1 MALQTNLPIE
11 PGRKITSARLRG
23 VELVDDGEW
32 TNMGALNGT
41 AARKATAAPPAQW
54 EPPKELHARSWTEEH
69 ARSVFHARKWRTQ
82 GGLARQSVY
91 AIIDI
96 ALVCGNALIIFGIRF
111 GFTNMLTA
119 VVAPKQ
125 VIGHISVQAY
135 PSFLILYCS
144 LIFLGCVSQRLYRT
158 PREVSTLVESARV
171 AKAVGIATAL
181 LVLFIFSSGNRE
193 ISRLVVVLTGAAN
206 IVALSGWRYAKRR
219 LVLHRAEN
227 GQGQSRALVVGA
239 GEMGQAFASWLQHNR
254 HLGYDFCGFLD
265 PHPNGDKRVL
275 GGVSDLRKVALA
287 QFVDE
292 VFVTIPADGPMIKQL
307 FLEARDLRLDL
318 HVLPDLYDGLAW
330 RAPLHMIGGFPILEL
345 HREPIPTTGL
355 AIKRVIDILA
365 SLAGLVLALPLLVV
379 AGIWIR
385 LDSAGPAIYGAPRV
399 GKKGN
404 KFTCYKLR
412 TMVASAD
419 KEKEQLRKENE
430 RNGPFFKME
439 DDPRVTRC
447 GRWLRK
453 FSLDELP
460 QLVNVLK
467 GEMSLVGPR
476 PHPVDD
482 YEQYTLEH
490 LRRLDVKP
498 GMTGLWQVTARR
510 DPSFETNMK
519 LDLEYIENWSLGL
532 DAEILAKT
540 LPAVL
545 RAEGI

>member
-1 MALQTNLPIE
+1 
-11 PGRKITSARLRG
+11 
-23 VELVDDGEW
+23 
-32 TNMGALNGT
+32 MGAMNGSATRRVT
-41 AARKATAAPPAQW
+41 ADPPAQW
-54 EPPKELHARSWTEEH
+54 EPPKELHARSWTDEH

-82 GGLARQSVY
+82 GGLARQSIY
-91 AIIDI
+91 AVIDVL
-96 ALVCGNALIIFGIRF
+96 LVCGDALLIFGIRF
-111 GFTNMLTA
+111 GFANIWA
-119 VVAPKQ
+119 AGVASTQ

-135 PSFLILYCS
+135 PGFLILYCS
-144 LIFLGCVSQRLYRT
+144 LIFLGCVSQGLYRT
-158 PREVSTLVESARV
+158 PRELTAVAESIRV

-181 LVLFIFSSGNRE
+181 LVLFIFTSGNRE
-193 ISRLVVVLTGAAN
+193 ISRVVVVLTGAAN
-206 IVALSGWRYAKRR
+206 IVTLSGWRYAKRR
-219 LVLHRAEN
+219 VVLHRAEK
-227 GQGQSRALVVGA
+227 GQGQSRALIVGA
-239 GEMGQAFASWLQHNR
+239 GKMGQAFASWLEQNR
-254 HLGYDFCGFLD
+254 HLGYDVCGFLD
-265 PHPNGDKRVL
+265 PHPNGNKRVL
-275 GGVSDLRKVALA
+275 GGVNELRKVALA

-292 VFVTIPADGPMIKQL
+292 VFVTLPSDGPMIKQL

-345 HREPIPTTGL
+345 HREPIPTIGL
-355 AIKRVIDILA
+355 AIKRAIDFVA
-365 SLAGLVLALPLLVV
+365 SLAGLLLVSPLLLA

-385 LDSAGPAIYGAPRV
+385 LDSEGPAIYRAPRV
-399 GKKGN
+399 GKKG
-404 KFTCYKLR
+404 KRFVCYKLR
-412 TMVASAD
+412 TMVVCAD
-419 KEKEQLRKENE
+419 EEKHKLRKKNQ

-439 DDPRVTRC
+439 GDPRVTRC

-453 FSLDELP
+453 LSIDELP
-460 QLVNVLK
+460 QLINVLR

-532 DAEILAKT
+532 DVKILLRT
-540 LPAVL
+540 VPAVV
-545 RAEGI
+545 RAEGV

>member
-1 MALQTNLPIE
+1 
-11 PGRKITSARLRG
+11 
-23 VELVDDGEW
+23 
-32 TNMGALNGT
+32 MGTMNGS
-41 AARKATAAPPAQW
+41 AARRATTAPPAQW
-54 EPPKELHARSWTEEH
+54 EPPKELHARSWTDEH
-69 ARSVFHARKWRTQ
+69 ARSVFHARKWRAQ

-91 AIIDI
+91 AIIDT
-96 ALVCGNALIIFGIRF
+96 ALVCGNALMIFGIRF

-119 VVAPKQ
+119 VVAPRQ
-125 VIGHISVQAY
+125 VIGQISVQAY

-144 LIFLGCVSQRLYRT
+144 LVFLGCVGQGLYRT
-158 PREVSTLVESARV
+158 PRELTALVESVRV

-181 LVLFIFSSGNRE
+181 LVLFIFSSGDKE

-206 IVALSGWRYAKRR
+206 IVTLSGWRYAKRR
-219 LVLHRAEN
+219 LVLHRAEK
-227 GQGQSRALVVGA
+227 GQGQSRALIVGA
-239 GEMGQAFASWLQHNR
+239 GKMGQAFASWLQHNR

-265 PHPNGDKRVL
+265 SHPNGDKRVL
-275 GGVSDLRKVALA
+275 GAVTEFRSVALA

-292 VFVTIPADGPMIKQL
+292 VFVTLPADGPMIKQL

-355 AIKRVIDILA
+355 AIKRVIDIVA
-365 SLAGLVLALPLLVV
+365 SLMGLVLVAPLL
-379 AGIWIR
+379 AAAAIWIR
-385 LDSAGPAIYGAPRV
+385 LDSKGPAIYRAPRV
-399 GKKGN
+399 GKKG
-404 KFTCYKLR
+404 KRFVCYKLR
-412 TMVASAD
+412 SMSVTAD
-419 KEKEQLRKENE
+419 EEKKRLRKKNE
-430 RNGPFFKME
+430 RKGPFFKIE
-439 DDPRVTRC
+439 EDPRVTRC
-447 GRWLRK
+447 GYSLRK
-453 FSLDELP
+453 FSIDELP

-482 YEQYTLEH
+482 YEHYTIEH

-532 DAEILAKT
+532 DLKILAKT
-540 LPAVL
+540 IPVVL
-545 RAEGI
+545 GAEGV

>member
-1 MALQTNLPIE
+1 
-11 PGRKITSARLRG
+11 
-23 VELVDDGEW
+23 
-32 TNMGALNGT
+32 MGTMNGS
-41 AARKATAAPPAQW
+41 AARKATAAPPSQW
-54 EPPKELHARSWTEEH
+54 EPPKELHARSWTDEH
-69 ARSVFHARKWRTQ
+69 ARSVFHARKWRAQ

-91 AIIDI
+91 AIIDM
-96 ALVCGNALIIFGIRF
+96 ALVCGNALMIFGIRF

-119 VVAPKQ
+119 VVAPRQ
-125 VIGHISVQAY
+125 LIGHISVEAY

-144 LIFLGCVSQRLYRT
+144 LIFLGCVSQGLYRT
-158 PREVSTLVESARV
+158 PRELTALVESVRV

-181 LVLFIFSSGNRE
+181 LVLFIFTSGNKE
-193 ISRLVVVLTGAAN
+193 ISRLVVAWTGAAN
-206 IVALSGWRYAKRR
+206 IVTLSGWRYAKRR
-219 LVLHRAEN
+219 LVLHRAET

-239 GEMGQAFASWLQHNR
+239 GKMGQAFASWLQHNR

-265 PHPNGDKRVL
+265 PHPNGDNRVL
-275 GGVSDLRKVALA
+275 GSVTEFRSVALA

-292 VFVTIPADGPMIKQL
+292 VFVTLPADGPMIKQL

-355 AIKRVIDILA
+355 AIKRVIDIVA
-365 SLAGLVLALPLLVV
+365 SLVGLVVVAPLLAA

-385 LDSAGPAIYGAPRV
+385 LDSKGPAIYRAPRV
-399 GKKGN
+399 GKKG
-404 KFTCYKLR
+404 KRFVCYKLR
-412 TMVASAD
+412 SMSVTAD
-419 KEKEQLRKENE
+419 EEKKRLRKKNE
-430 RNGPFFKME
+430 RKGPFFKIE
-439 DDPRVTRC
+439 EDPRVTRC
-447 GRWLRK
+447 GYWLRK
-453 FSLDELP
+453 FSIDELP

-482 YEQYTLEH
+482 YEHYTLEH

-532 DAEILAKT
+532 DMRILAKT
-540 LPAVL
+540 IPVVL
-545 RAEGI
+545 GAEGV

>member
-1 MALQTNLPIE
+1 
-11 PGRKITSARLRG
+11 
-23 VELVDDGEW
+23 
-32 TNMGALNGT
+32 MGTLNGT
-41 AARKATAAPPAQW
+41 AARRATAAAPSQW

-82 GGLARQSVY
+82 GGLARQSAY
-91 AIIDI
+91 AVIDML
-96 ALVCGNALIIFGIRF
+96 LVCGNAWIIYGSRF
-111 GFTNMLTA
+111 GFANSWNA
-119 VVAPKQ
+119 VVGPRQ

-144 LIFLGCVSQRLYRT
+144 LIFLGCVSQGLYRT
-158 PREVSTLVESARV
+158 PRELSSLAESVRV

-181 LVLFIFSSGNRE
+181 LVLFIFTSGNKE
-193 ISRLVVVLTGAAN
+193 ISRLVVVVTGAAN
-206 IVALSGWRYAKRR
+206 VFTLSGWRYAKRR
-219 LVLHRAEN
+219 LVFHRAEK

-239 GEMGQAFASWLQHNR
+239 GKMGQAFARWLQQNR

-275 GGVSDLRKVALA
+275 GRVNEFRRVALA

-292 VFVTIPADGPMIKQL
+292 VFVTLPSDGPMIKQL

-355 AIKRVIDILA
+355 AIKRAIDVAA
-365 SLAGLVLALPLLVV
+365 SLMGLVAVSPVLVA

-385 LDSAGPAIYGAPRV
+385 LNSEGPAIYRAQRV

-419 KEKEQLRKENE
+419 AEKKGLRKNNE
-430 RNGPFFKME
+430 RQGPFFKME
-439 DDPRVTRC
+439 DDPRVTSC

-453 FSLDELP
+453 FSIDELP
-460 QLVNVLK
+460 QLVNVLW

-482 YEQYTLEH
+482 YAQYTLEH

-519 LDLEYIENWSLGL
+519 LDLEYIENWSLGM
-532 DAEILAKT
+532 DMRIL
-540 LPAVL
+540 L
-545 RAEGI
+545 RTVPEVVKAEGV

>member
-1 MALQTNLPIE
+1 
-11 PGRKITSARLRG
+11 
-23 VELVDDGEW
+23 
-32 TNMGALNGT
+32 MGTLNGT
-41 AARKATAAPPAQW
+41 AARRATAAPPAQW

-96 ALVCGNALIIFGIRF
+96 ALVCGNAVLIYGLRF
-111 GFTNMLTA
+111 GFYNSWNA
-119 VVAPKQ
+119 VIAPRQ
-125 VIGHISVQAY
+125 LIGPISVEAY

-144 LIFLGCVSQRLYRT
+144 LIFLGCVSQSLYRT
-158 PREVSTLVESARV
+158 PRELSPLVESARV

-181 LVLFIFSSGNRE
+181 LVLFIFSSGNKE
-193 ISRLVVVLTGAAN
+193 ISRLVVILTGAAN
-206 IVALSGWRYAKRR
+206 IVTLSGWRYAKRR

-227 GQGQSRALVVGA
+227 GKGQSRALIVGA
-239 GEMGQAFASWLQHNR
+239 GKMGQAFASWLQHNR

-265 PHPNGDKRVL
+265 PLPNGDKRVL
-275 GGVSDLRKVALA
+275 GCMTEFRSVALA

-292 VFVTIPADGPMIKQL
+292 VFVTLPADGPMIKQL

-330 RAPLHMIGGFPILEL
+330 RAPLHMIGGFPIVEL

-355 AIKRVIDILA
+355 AIKRAIDVVA
-365 SLAGLVLALPLLVV
+365 SLLGLMLVAPSLV
-379 AGIWIR
+379 AAAIWIR
-385 LDSAGPAIYGAPRV
+385 LDSEGPAIYGAPRV
-399 GKKGN
+399 GRKGN
-404 KFTCYKLR
+404 RFTCYKMR
-412 TMVASAD
+412 TMVLSTD
-419 KEKEQLRKENE
+419 EEKKRLRKENE
-430 RNGPFFKME
+430 RKGPFFKMQ
-439 DDPRVTRC
+439 DDPRVTSC

-453 FSLDELP
+453 FSIDELP
-460 QLVNVLK
+460 QLVNVLR

-482 YEQYTLEH
+482 YEHYTLEH

-519 LDLEYIENWSLGL
+519 LDLEYIENWSLGMDL
-532 DAEILAKT
+532 KILAKT
-540 LPAVL
+540 IPVVL
-545 RAEGI
+545 GAEGV

>member
-1 MALQTNLPIE
+1 
-11 PGRKITSARLRG
+11 
-23 VELVDDGEW
+23 
-32 TNMGALNGT
+32 MGTMNGS
-41 AARKATAAPPAQW
+41 AARRATTTPPSQW
-54 EPPKELHARSWTEEH
+54 EPPTELHARSWTEEH
-69 ARSVFHARKWRTQ
+69 ARSVLHARKWRTQ

-91 AIIDI
+91 AIIDML
-96 ALVCGNALIIFGIRF
+96 LVCGNAVLIYGMRF
-111 GFTNMLTA
+111 GFYNSWNA
-119 VVAPKQ
+119 VMAPRQ
-125 VIGHISVQAY
+125 MIGHISVQAY

-144 LIFLGCVSQRLYRT
+144 LIFLGLASQGLYRT
-158 PREVSTLVESARV
+158 PRELSTLAESIRV
-171 AKAVGIATAL
+171 AKAVGLATAL
-181 LVLFIFSSGNRE
+181 LVLFIFTSGDKE
-193 ISRLVVVLTGAAN
+193 ISRVVVVLTGAAN
-206 IVALSGWRYAKRR
+206 IVTLSGWRYGKRR

-227 GQGQSRALVVGA
+227 GQGQSRALIVGA
-239 GEMGQAFASWLQHNR
+239 GKMGQAFASWLQHNR

-275 GGVSDLRKVALA
+275 GGVDELRSVALA

-292 VFVTIPADGPMIKQL
+292 VFVTLPADGPMIKQL

-355 AIKRVIDILA
+355 AIKRVIDIVA
-365 SLAGLVLALPLLVV
+365 SSVGLVLVSPLLMA

-385 LDSAGPAIYGAPRV
+385 LDSKGPAIYRAQRV
-399 GKKGN
+399 GKKG
-404 KFTCYKLR
+404 KRFVCYKLR
-412 TMVASAD
+412 SMSVTAD
-419 KEKEQLRKENE
+419 EQKELLRQANE
-430 RNGPFFKME
+430 RKGPFFKIE
-439 DDPRVTRC
+439 EDPRVTRC

-453 FSLDELP
+453 FSIDELP

-532 DAEILAKT
+532 DLRILAKT
-540 LPAVL
+540 IPAVFG
-545 RAEGI
+545 AGGV

>member
-1 MALQTNLPIE
+1 
-11 PGRKITSARLRG
+11 
-23 VELVDDGEW
+23 
-32 TNMGALNGT
+32 MGTMNGS
-41 AARKATAAPPAQW
+41 AARRAAAAPPAQW
-54 EPPKELHARSWTEEH
+54 EPPIELHARSWTEEH

-96 ALVCGNALIIFGIRF
+96 LLVCGNALLIYGLRF
-111 GFTNMLTA
+111 GFFNFWNA
-119 VVAPKQ
+119 VVAPRQ
-125 VIGHISVQAY
+125 LIGHISVQAY

-144 LIFLGCVSQRLYRT
+144 LIFLGCVSQGLYRT
-158 PREVSTLVESARV
+158 PRELTTLAESIRV

-181 LVLFIFSSGNRE
+181 LVLFIFTSGNKE
-193 ISRLVVVLTGAAN
+193 ISRLVVVFTGVAN
-206 IVALSGWRYAKRR
+206 VVTLSGWRYAKHR
-219 LVLHRAEN
+219 LVLHRAEK
-227 GQGQSRALVVGA
+227 GQGQSRALIVGA
-239 GEMGQAFASWLQHNR
+239 GQMGQAFASWLQHNR

-275 GGVSDLRKVALA
+275 GGVNELRRVALA

-292 VFVTIPADGPMIKQL
+292 VFVTLPADGPMIKQL

-345 HREPIPTTGL
+345 HREPIPTAGL
-355 AIKRVIDILA
+355 AIKRVIDIVA
-365 SLAGLVLALPLLVV
+365 SSVGLVLLSPLLVA

-385 LDSAGPAIYGAPRV
+385 LDSKGPAIYGAPRV

-412 TMVASAD
+412 TMVVCTD
-419 KEKEQLRKENE
+419 EEKKRLRKKNE
-430 RNGPFFKME
+430 RRGPFFKME
-439 DDPRVTRC
+439 ADPRVTTC

-453 FSLDELP
+453 FSVDELP
-460 QLVNVLK
+460 QLVNVLR

-482 YEQYTLEH
+482 YEHYTLEH

-510 DPSFETNMK
+510 DPSFETNMA

-532 DAEILAKT
+532 DVKILAKT
-540 LPAVL
+540 LPVVL
-545 RAEGI
+545 RAEGV